1 MNSIFGRTVASG
13 AHLGLYGHG
22 TYHIL
27 VGESIRTIP
36 YGSEYKRYSRYRRYI
51 RIQCG
56 KLNGESLTVEH
67 QGLLAVL
74 IPFAP
79 CLHTHNAN

>member
-51 RIQCG
+51 RFRITAAYEWRDGIHLQ
-56 KLNGESLTVEH
+56 LPSEETSV
-67 QGLLAVL
+67 A
-74 IPFAP
+74 
-79 CLHTHNAN
+79 